1 MVGKLCQ
8 SFGIKLPM
16 FESSVNSYGRKTPMP
31 LDLVE
36 ATFESSVNSYGRKT
50 VWLWIIQVEWFE
62 SSVNSYGRKTKI
74 QQSKARG

>member
-50 VWLWIIQVEWFE
+50 V
-62 SSVNSYGRKTKI
+62 
-74 QQSKARG
+74 